1 MILGDG
7 CSKENKRENIKSFDQ
22 MKYSKATYG
31 IMDELISESYW
42 ENGSMEPLP
51 FRFFVVEILKH
62 NLFTVS
68 SPNSGRILERLTPT
82 RGTSRF
88 LDLVSHQPMRRSY
101 EVPPRVRACARKAA
115 GRLVPGPCCSCTL
128 TREVMAQ
135 ADVRKRVETFQRNTN
150 TS

>member
-62 NLFTVS
+62 NLLH
-68 SPNSGRILERLTPT
+68 RIQGEFSN
-82 RGTSRF
+82 G
-88 LDLVSHQPMRRSY
+88 
-101 EVPPRVRACARKAA
+101 
-115 GRLVPGPCCSCTL
+115 
-128 TREVMAQ
+128 
-135 ADVRKRVETFQRNTN
+135 
-150 TS
+150 